1 MEKNSE
7 PFWTRRKEKEQDLF
21 LYFRFM
27 KREGSRTMMRILI
40 AEDEQRARRGLKNVI
55 SSISDEYRIV
65 AEVSDGRQA
74 LEMMQIVKPD
84 VVFTDLKMPY
94 MGGIELIKAA
104 QAAGMQAKYV
114 IVSAYEE
121 FEYARQAITL
131 GVKDY
136 LVKPITVDEVKNV
149 MFRLEA
155 EPHTEWQGSTQS
167 QSLKQKYPDAH
178 PLVRKALSFIET
190 GYATKVNQKELA
202 DNLGISQE
210 YFCYLFNKDVG
221 ETFSKFLKK
230 YRIETAKKL
239 LLTGVPKEDVPYSV
253 GFSDPK
259 YFNKVFREIT
269 GASVAEY
276 IKENRN

>member
-1 MEKNSE
+1 M
-7 PFWTRRKEKEQDLF
+7 
-21 LYFRFM
+21 
-27 KREGSRTMMRILI
+27 
-40 AEDEQRARRGLKNVI
+40 I

-74 LEMMQIVKPD
+74 LEMIQIVKPD

-167 QSLKQKYPDAH
+167 QSLKQKYPDD
-178 PLVRKALSFIET
+178 RKRAILDR
-190 GYATKVNQKELA
+190 YAVSTESKKQFCFKE
-202 DNLGISQE
+202 GIS
-210 YFCYLFNKDVG
+210 VG
-221 ETFSKFLKK
+221 TLNRWLREKK
-230 YRIETAKKL
+230 
-239 LLTGVPKEDVPYSV
+239 
-253 GFSDPK
+253 
-259 YFNKVFREIT
+259 
-269 GASVAEY
+269 
-276 IKENRN
+276 

>member
-1 MEKNSE
+1 
-7 PFWTRRKEKEQDLF
+7 
-21 LYFRFM
+21 
-27 KREGSRTMMRILI
+27 
-40 AEDEQRARRGLKNVI
+40 
-55 SSISDEYRIV
+55 
-65 AEVSDGRQA
+65 
-74 LEMMQIVKPD
+74 
-84 VVFTDLKMPY
+84 
-94 MGGIELIKAA
+94 
-104 QAAGMQAKYV
+104 
-114 IVSAYEE
+114 
-121 FEYARQAITL
+121 
-131 GVKDY
+131 
-136 LVKPITVDEVKNV
+136 

-239 LLTGVPKEDVPYSV
+239 LLTGVPKEELPYSV

-269 GASVAEY
+269 GTSVAEY

>member
-1 MEKNSE
+1 
-7 PFWTRRKEKEQDLF
+7 
-21 LYFRFM
+21 
-27 KREGSRTMMRILI
+27 MRILI
-40 AEDEQRARRGLKNVI
+40 AEDEERARRGLKNVI
-55 SSISDEYRIV
+55 CLISDDYHVV
-65 AEVSDGRQA
+65 AEAADGKQA
-74 LEMMQIVKPD
+74 LEMMQIVRPD

-104 QAAGMQAKYV
+104 QAVGLNAKYV

-136 LVKPITVDEVKNV
+136 LVKPITVDEVKDV
-149 MFRLEA
+149 MLRLEA
-155 EPHTEWQGSTQS
+155 EPHTEWIDSMQMK
-167 QSLKQKYPDAH
+167 SLKQKYPDAH

-190 GYATKVNQKELA
+190 GYATKINQKELA

-221 ETFSKFLKK
+221 ETFSKFLKN

-239 LLTGVPKEDVPYSV
+239 LSTGVPKDEVPYSV

-269 GASVAEY
+269 GTSVTEY
-276 IKENRN
+276 IKENRNRH

>member
-74 LEMMQIVKPD
+74 LEMIQIVKPD

-136 LVKPITVDEVKNV
+136 LVKPITVDEVKKCNV
-149 MFRLEA
+149 
-155 EPHTEWQGSTQS
+155 Q
-167 QSLKQKYPDAH
+167 
-178 PLVRKALSFIET
+178 T
-190 GYATKVNQKELA
+190 G
-202 DNLGISQE
+202 G
-210 YFCYLFNKDVG
+210 
-221 ETFSKFLKK
+221 
-230 YRIETAKKL
+230 
-239 LLTGVPKEDVPYSV
+239 
-253 GFSDPK
+253 
-259 YFNKVFREIT
+259 
-269 GASVAEY
+269 
-276 IKENRN
+276 

>member
-1 MEKNSE
+1 
-7 PFWTRRKEKEQDLF
+7 
-21 LYFRFM
+21 
-27 KREGSRTMMRILI
+27 MMRILI
-40 AEDEQRARRGLKNVI
+40 AEDEQRARRGLKKVI
-55 SSISDEYRIV
+55 SSISNEYQIV

-104 QAAGMQAKYV
+104 QAAGMSAQYV

-136 LVKPITVDEVKNV
+136 LVKPITVDEVKDL
-149 MFRLEA
+149 MLRLEA
-155 EPHTEWQGSTQS
+155 EPHTEWLGSAQI
-167 QSLKQKYPDAH
+167 QSLKQQYPDAH

-190 GYATKVNQKELA
+190 GYATKINQKELA

-239 LLTGVPKEDVPYSV
+239 LLTGVSKDEAAYSV

-269 GASVAEY
+269 GISAAEY
-276 IKENRN
+276 IKENRNGLHRSKD

>member
-1 MEKNSE
+1 
-7 PFWTRRKEKEQDLF
+7 
-21 LYFRFM
+21 
-27 KREGSRTMMRILI
+27 MMRILI
-40 AEDEQRARRGLKNVI
+40 AEDEQRARRGLKKVI
-55 SSISDEYRIV
+55 SSISDEYQIV

-94 MGGIELIKAA
+94 MDGIELIKAA
-104 QAAGMQAKYV
+104 QAAGMSAQYV

-121 FEYARQAITL
+121 FAYARQAITL

-136 LVKPITVDEVKNV
+136 LVKPITVDEVKDL
-149 MFRLEA
+149 MLRLEA
-155 EPHTEWQGSTQS
+155 EPHTGWLESAQTE
-167 QSLKQKYPDAH
+167 SLKQQYPDAH

-190 GYATKVNQKELA
+190 GYATKINQKELA
-202 DNLGISQE
+202 DNLGICQE

-239 LLTGVPKEDVPYSV
+239 LLTGVPKDEAAYSV

-269 GASVAEY
+269 GISAAEY